1 MPRWNGVPRVAEREG
16 GAMDPATSSHVPKGR
31 RWSLRLAIAVGVLL
45 LPALGAGAPAWGA
58 GAKSPH
64 RIIFDLAATPSWTQ
78 ELHGPGA
85 SPDMAFDVQMAK
97 GGVTYVAG
105 MFGDED
111 ASLTKLV
118 DGVPAWPSPK
128 TYDSPN
134 HGPDIATKMALGP
147 AGSVYTVGLS
157 MGANGMYD
165 ILVLKWSASG
175 AVKWARRYDGPAHG
189 HDEPAAVVVDSS
201 GTVTVAGVSVTGTSV
216 SWVVVS
222 WSASGA
228 RRWTSRYAAA
238 AGEQIIPTGL
248 VMAGDGGVYASGV
261 SSTPA
266 SSAALTVRYSPK
278 GKVLWK
284 RAYPGPEGLGALTS
298 AAAAR
303 PGGGVIVCGR
313 TVSAATGADGLVMS
327 YTPQGR
333 RDVFALDTGP
343 GGASDQRLNDLAVT
357 STGQVV
363 AVGSSISVGNEDC
376 HAVTYSTDGTI
387 AGKVTFPGAWDDE
400 FKAVAT
406 DGFGGFYATGTYHTL
421 ANRTAILTVRG
432 SVLTGGGG
440 WSSLWGPVLA
450 TEDNYP
456 TAIAVRGSTACVAG
470 QYVWNPAQG
479 LDQIVLAY
487 VY

>member
-1 MPRWNGVPRVAEREG
+1 
-16 GAMDPATSSHVPKGR
+16 MDPVTSSHVPKGR
-31 RWSLRLAIAVGVLL
+31 RWSLRLAIAVSIL
-45 LPALGAGAPAWGA
+45 LPTALGAGAPAWGA

-64 RIIFDLAATPSWTQ
+64 RIIFDPAATPSWTQ
-78 ELHGPGA
+78 EIHGPGA
-85 SPDMAFDVQMAK
+85 SPDAAFDVQMAK

-134 HGPDIATKMALGP
+134 HGPDIAMKMALGP
-147 AGSVYTVGLS
+147 AGSVYTAGMSVGT
-157 MGANGMYD
+157 NGMFD

-175 AVKWARRYDGPAHG
+175 ALKWARRYDGPAHG
-189 HDEPAAVVVDSS
+189 HDEPSAVVVDSS
-201 GTVTVAGVSVTGTSV
+201 GNVTVAGASVAGATV

-228 RRWTSRYAAA
+228 RRWTSRYAAG
-238 AGEQIIPTGL
+238 AGAQIFPAGL
-248 VMAGDGGVYASGV
+248 VLAGDGGVYASGG
-261 SSTPA
+261 SSNAT
-266 SSAALTVRYSPK
+266 SSVALTVRYSPT
-278 GKVLWK
+278 GKTLWK
-284 RAYPGPEGLGALTS
+284 RAYSGPEGLGAMTS

-303 PGGGVIVCGR
+303 PGGGVIVCGKA
-313 TVSAATGADGLVMS
+313 VSAATGMDGLVVS

-333 RDVFALDTGP
+333 RDVFTLDTGP
-343 GGASDQRLNDLAVT
+343 GGASEQRFNDLAVA
-357 STGQVV
+357 STRQVV
-363 AVGSSISVGNEDC
+363 AVGSSMSGGNRDC

-387 AGKVTFPGAWDDE
+387 VSKATLPGAWDDD
-400 FKAVAT
+400 FQAVAT
-406 DGFGGFYATGTYHTL
+406 DDFGGFYATGTYHTL

-440 WSSLWGPVLA
+440 WSSLWGPALA

-470 QYVWNPAQG
+470 QYAWNPAQG
-479 LDQIVLAY
+479 LDQIVLGY